1 MERIMAHT
9 YVRLIIH
16 AVFSTSDSLPYL
28 VEDRRN
34 DVFSYM
40 GGILREIRCDS
51 LAING
56 IEDHVHIVFRMPG
69 TLAVAE
75 IMQLVKGNS
84 SKWIHE
90 KRVLKRAFE
99 WQRGYAA
106 FSVSQSNVNR
116 VLQYVANQSIHHRKI
131 SFQEEIRELLMRHGI
146 EYDEKYLWQ

>member
-1 MERIMAHT
+1 MERTMSHT
-9 YVRLIIH
+9 HVRLIVH
-16 AVFSTSDSLPYL
+16 AVFSTKDRLPYL

-40 GGILREIRCDS
+40 GGILREIKCDS
-51 LAING
+51 LSING

-75 IMQLVKGNS
+75 IMQVVKGNS

-90 KRVLKRAFE
+90 ERVLKRTFE

-106 FSVSQSNVNR
+106 FSVSQSNVER
-116 VLQYVANQSIHHRKI
+116 VLQYVANQSVHHRKI
-131 SFQEEIRELLMRHGI
+131 SFQEEIRELLTLHRI
-146 EYDEKYLWQ
+146 EYDERYLWK

>member
-1 MERIMAHT
+1 MSHT

-16 AVFSTSDSLPYL
+16 AVFSTRERLPYL
-28 VEDRRN
+28 VEEHRE

-56 IEDHVHIVFRMPG
+56 TADHVHIVFRTPG

-106 FSVSQSNVNR
+106 FSVSHSNVDR
-116 VLQYVANQSIHHRKI
+116 VLQYVANQAIHHRKV
-131 SFQEEIRELLMRHGI
+131 SFQEEIRELLTRHGI
-146 EYDEKYLWQ
+146 AFDERYLWQ

>member
-1 MERIMAHT
+1 MERTMSHT
-9 YVRLIIH
+9 HVRLIVH
-16 AVFSTSDSLPYL
+16 AVFSTKDRLPYL

-34 DVFSYM
+34 DVFSYV

-51 LAING
+51 LSING

-75 IMQLVKGNS
+75 IMQVVKGNS

-90 KRVLKRAFE
+90 ERVLKRTFE

-106 FSVSQSNVNR
+106 FSVSQSNVER
-116 VLQYVANQSIHHRKI
+116 VLQYVANQSVHHRKI
-131 SFQEEIRELLMRHGI
+131 SFQEEIRELLTLHRI
-146 EYDEKYLWQ
+146 EYDERYLWK